1 MSNIEFEIDNDCN
14 PAQFDVLLDCGS
26 GDIISLGYLVNNQ
39 NGEGYVFDPTAAAFS
54 AQELR
59 TITDKLDELNKGCDN
74 E

>member
-14 PAQFDVLLDCGS
+14 PAQYTVISDIA
-26 GDIISLGYLVNNQ
+26 GDIIWVGTIVDNED
-39 NGEGYVFDPTAAAFS
+39 GMGYVFDPTAAAFS

-59 TITDKLDELNKGCDN
+59 TIADKLDELNKECNN